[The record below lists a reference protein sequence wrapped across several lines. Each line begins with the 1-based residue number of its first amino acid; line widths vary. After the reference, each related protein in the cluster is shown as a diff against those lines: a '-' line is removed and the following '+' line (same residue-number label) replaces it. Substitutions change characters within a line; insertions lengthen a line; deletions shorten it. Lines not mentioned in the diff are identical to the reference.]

1 MKSNFVNLQFAF
13 FIESHLITKK
23 SEFVTEL
30 KKCFDGNES
39 ILNVGD
45 IPDDF
50 PYITLSME
58 NEHEIRIAKNRID
71 LFVFDLSKSMNKI
84 ISLLNIIKN
93 INYIVMQNVG
103 YVLRYELVADGT
115 GYSSNDMLKIIFQ
128 DGRDLINFDS
138 TSEILV
144 RNLIKHD
151 LNINSKNIRVN
162 LINMIISNSGNSG
175 KIGFEF
181 DINSK
186 PNEQNFEW
194 NNEDNISSFIKE
206 CEKEKDKYLDKI
218 IELDV
223 SCS

>member
-30 KKCFDGNES
+30 KKSFDGNEL
-39 ILNVGD
+39 ILNVSD
-45 IPDDF
+45 IPDEF
-50 PYITLSME
+50 PYITLSKE

-93 INYIVMQNVG
+93 INYIVIQNVG
-103 YVLRYELVADGT
+103 FVLRYELITDKAK
-115 GYSSNDMLKIIFQ
+115 NNILKKIFQ
-128 DGRDLINFDS
+128 NDQKLISFDS

-144 RNLIKHD
+144 RNIIKHD
-151 LNINSKNIRVN
+151 LNINSTNVYVN